1 MPLFR
6 IDITCGALH
15 PSLVNGVATTPGT
28 FGRGIMI
35 SIMISVMISIMISIL
50 QRCLHRRGSRWS
62 RRQQ

>member
-6 IDITCGALH
+6 IDITCGALQ

-28 FGRGIMI
+28 FDHCRGIMI
-35 SIMISVMISIMISIL
+35 IIMISIMISIL

>member
-1 MPLFR
+1 MSLFR
-6 IDITCGALH
+6 IIITCGALH
-15 PSLVNGVATTPGT
+15 PSVNGVATTPGT